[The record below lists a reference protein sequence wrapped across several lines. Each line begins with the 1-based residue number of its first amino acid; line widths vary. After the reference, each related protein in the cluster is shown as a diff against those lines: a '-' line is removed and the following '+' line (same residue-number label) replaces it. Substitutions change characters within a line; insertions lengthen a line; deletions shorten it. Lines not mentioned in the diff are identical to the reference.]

1 MATPAERKLI
11 GANAYLA
18 KHSIHRLFETVTA
31 ELVRLAPTN
40 PLPYIAERVQQL
52 RTESLLEVERPRVV
66 AVVGGP
72 ASGKSTICAYLAQ
85 ETGAIV
91 LSPGELLRAE
101 VREGTDVGREVAL
114 LLSENK
120 QVPTSIVCDLI
131 KKHIFASDKNSNN
144 SNHDPSSPSTASSLR
159 HRVFALDGFPS
170 SLEQVLY
177 LHEHV
182 AEVSLVLFLEADDAT
197 LRQRMENRY
206 KHTGIEDDQEPTRT
220 KKIEQFHWETV
231 PVKSYYDAL
240 GRMSVVVADGDVPS
254 VCRGAE
260 AVVRNA

>member
-11 GANAYLA
+11 AANSYLA
-18 KHSIHRLFETVTA
+18 KHSIHRLFETITA

-40 PLPYIAERVQQL
+40 PLPYISERVVQL
-52 RTESLLEVERPRVV
+52 RNQKQLEVERPRVV

-101 VREGTDVGREVAL
+101 VAQGSQVGREVAQ

-120 QVPTSIVCDLI
+120 TVPTSIVCDLI
-131 KKHIFASDKNSNN
+131 KKHIFGGEDKSKNQEE
-144 SNHDPSSPSTASSLR
+144 LR
-159 HRVFALDGFPS
+159 HRVFALDGFPN

-182 AEVSLVLFLEADDAT
+182 AEVSLALFLEADDAT
-197 LRQRMENRY
+197 LRLRMENRS
-206 KHTGIEDDQEPTRT
+206 KAQGIEDDQDPAIRA
-220 KKIEQFHWETV
+220 KKIEQYHWETV
-231 PVKSYYDAL
+231 PVRSYYDAL

-260 AVVRNA
+260 TVVRNA

>member
-11 GANAYLA
+11 AANSYLA
-18 KHSIHRLFETVTA
+18 KHSIHYLFETITA

-40 PLPYIAERVQQL
+40 PLPYISERVTQL
-52 RTESLLEVERPRVV
+52 RNKTMMEVERPRVV

-101 VREGTDVGREVAL
+101 VAQGSQVGREVAQ

-120 QVPTSIVCDLI
+120 TVPTSIVCDLI
-131 KKHIFASDKNSNN
+131 KKHIFGSSSNGSDNGQQKEE
-144 SNHDPSSPSTASSLR
+144 LR
-159 HRVFALDGFPS
+159 HRVFALDGFPNN
-170 SLEQVLY
+170 LEQVLY

-182 AEVSLVLFLEADDAT
+182 AEVSLALFLEADDAT
-197 LRQRMENRY
+197 LRLRMENRS
-206 KHTGIEDDQEPTRT
+206 KEQGIEDDQDPEIRS
-220 KKIEQFHWETV
+220 KKIEAYHWETV

-260 AVVRNA
+260 TVVRNA

>member
-11 GANAYLA
+11 SANSYLA
-18 KHSIHRLFETVTA
+18 KHSIHRLFETITA

-40 PLPYIAERVQQL
+40 PLPYISDRVTQL
-52 RTESLLEVERPRVV
+52 RSQKQMEVERPRVV

-85 ETGAIV
+85 ETGAVV
-91 LSPGELLRAE
+91 LSPGELLRSE
-101 VREGTDVGREVAL
+101 VAQGSQVGREVAQ

-120 QVPTSIVCDLI
+120 TVPTSIVCDLI
-131 KKHIFASDKNSNN
+131 KKHIFGSGGENN
-144 SNHDPSSPSTASSLR
+144 NTKGEELR
-159 HRVFALDGFPS
+159 HRVFALDGFPNN
-170 SLEQVLY
+170 LEQVLY

-182 AEVSLVLFLEADDAT
+182 AEVSLALFLEADDAT
-197 LRQRMENRY
+197 LRLRMESRS
-206 KHTGIEDDQEPTRT
+206 KEQGIEDDQDPAIRA
-220 KKIEQFHWETV
+220 KKIEQYHWETV

-260 AVVRNA
+260 TVVRSA